1 MLTPVF
7 ETNGNNVSYSAT
19 DENGNAIDL
28 TDEETYG
35 TKYKT
40 KSYAKD
46 STVTVEN
53 KLSKDGYTFKGW
65 SLPAEHGIAE
75 ADITRDTDGY
85 VTSFKMPGKNINL
98 TGEFEEKTYT
108 LNFDQNLAEA
118 TGLTKTSETFKLADC
133 ANSGSV
139 YTYSFTADTLSAAG
153 YTFGG
158 WSESGSAPAVTSIT
172 VNPNT
177 LTYTVK
183 GIWTKTPYTLHY
195 HANLTEVDDPASV
208 TFYVDDTNISGG
220 KYTFPDRTVSKE
232 GYTFRGWGTAS
243 DATTT
248 VTAIDFNADTQTYDV
263 YGIWQNTVTYQ
274 DGYTNDTANDK
285 TYDVVTGQ
293 SHSIIANPFTRT
305 GYTFAG
311 WQLVSPATGYATSGS
326 ITVNENVTYKATW
339 TVNKHDVKYELT
351 GTDQPSVTLPA
362 TKKNVEYGAEF
373 TDIAAKLTATGYT
386 FSGWKV
392 RSGDDLHRH
401 GFPR

>member
-46 STVTVEN
+46 TTVTVEN
-53 KLSKDGYTFKGW
+53 KLSKDGYT
-65 SLPAEHGIAE
+65 
-75 ADITRDTDGY
+75 
-85 VTSFKMPGKNINL
+85 
-98 TGEFEEKTYT
+98 
-108 LNFDQNLAEA
+108 
-118 TGLTKTSETFKLADC
+118 
-133 ANSGSV
+133 
-139 YTYSFTADTLSAAG
+139 
-153 YTFGG
+153 
-158 WSESGSAPAVTSIT
+158 
-172 VNPNT
+172 
-177 LTYTVK
+177 
-183 GIWTKTPYTLHY
+183 
-195 HANLTEVDDPASV
+195 
-208 TFYVDDTNISGG
+208 
-220 KYTFPDRTVSKE
+220 
-232 GYTFRGWGTAS
+232 
-243 DATTT
+243 
-248 VTAIDFNADTQTYDV
+248 
-263 YGIWQNTVTYQ
+263 
-274 DGYTNDTANDK
+274 NDTANDK
-285 TYDVVTGQ
+285 TYDAVTGQ

-392 RSGDDLHRH
+392 RSGDVPASDITNDTDGNVTKFTMPDKPNYTGYRFEGWNSSDADVSGTTFSMPDKNVTITGVFTKDSTPDYTLIYNCNTDTYTDLTGLTGAPSDANLTAASFTDGQYQLTTAYPDSDNFRFVCWSRTKNYSVANIVEKVAVSDFNAENKCEVYAIWVDSDGKIIPSPGTGESDMPMMLALNMALLAMLAA
-401 GFPR
+401 GFVLMNQYNRRRETAN

>member
-46 STVTVEN
+46 TTVTVEN
-53 KLSKDGYTFKGW
+53 KLSK
-65 SLPAEHGIAE
+65 
-75 ADITRDTDGY
+75 
-85 VTSFKMPGKNINL
+85 
-98 TGEFEEKTYT
+98 
-108 LNFDQNLAEA
+108 
-118 TGLTKTSETFKLADC
+118 
-133 ANSGSV
+133 
-139 YTYSFTADTLSAAG
+139 
-153 YTFGG
+153 
-158 WSESGSAPAVTSIT
+158 
-172 VNPNT
+172 
-177 LTYTVK
+177 
-183 GIWTKTPYTLHY
+183 
-195 HANLTEVDDPASV
+195 
-208 TFYVDDTNISGG
+208 
-220 KYTFPDRTVSKE
+220 
-232 GYTFRGWGTAS
+232 
-243 DATTT
+243 
-248 VTAIDFNADTQTYDV
+248 
-263 YGIWQNTVTYQ
+263 

-362 TKKNVEYGAEF
+362 RKMWN
-373 TDIAAKLTATGYT
+373 TALN
-386 FSGWKV
+386 SPILPP
-392 RSGDDLHRH
+392 S
-401 GFPR
+401 